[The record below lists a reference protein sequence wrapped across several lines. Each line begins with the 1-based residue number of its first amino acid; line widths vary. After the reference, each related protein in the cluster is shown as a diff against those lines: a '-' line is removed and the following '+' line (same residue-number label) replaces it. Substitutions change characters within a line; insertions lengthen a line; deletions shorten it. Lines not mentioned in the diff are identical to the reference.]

1 MEGPNHYNVWHM
13 LMEDQTGLFRA
24 MQARQPCDGLP
35 NLICAGNASM
45 RCALLSV
52 VSGHSSSFIRHEWIV
67 SFASDSAVKRRSEWV
82 CVPHF
87 GTLRSSR
94 SLPC

>member
-45 RCALLSV
+45 RCALLSA
-52 VSGHSSSFIRHEWIV
+52 VSRRSSSA
-67 SFASDSAVKRRSEWV
+67 SFATNGLCHSLPIRPSSGAV
-82 CVPHF
+82 
-87 GTLRSSR
+87 GLRSTFWDTKGR
-94 SLPC
+94 SLPS